1 LEGSSEKLEIA
12 KFGLWSQSESG
23 SEENEEVEKE
33 AVERPAV
40 ALHNSCDV
48 DEL

>member
-1 LEGSSEKLEIA
+1 LEIA

-23 SEENEEVEKE
+23 SKEDEEVEKY
-33 AVERPAV
+33 AVERPVV
-40 ALHNSCDV
+40 ALHNRRDV